1 MSADRTQ
8 DNIPEQDVRF
18 EPDENPRPLLA
29 LGLAAQYATLY
40 LASMVVTVLIVVR
53 SAGLED
59 SYLSWAVFAGLIV
72 SGLTTMLQT
81 ARRPRMG
88 SGHLLVM
95 GPSGAF
101 IAVSITALVEGG
113 PALLATLVMLS
124 SLAQFRIARRLYTLR
139 RVITPTVSS
148 TVIMLIPVTLAPVIF
163 DLFAQTPTDTSV
175 AAAPLAGGVTLAVM
189 MVLTLR
195 TRGLARVWAPF
206 VGVLCGCVVGAAFG
220 IYDVQRVMDAAWIG
234 IPRFAAWPGLDFA
247 ALRHYFWLIPS
258 FSFAA
263 VVGAIETVGDAVAI
277 QRISWRQPR
286 ATDYRRVQGA
296 VAADGVGS
304 LLSGLAGTLPNTTYS
319 TSVAVAEITGVA
331 ARRVGVF
338 AGLAFVVLA
347 FFPKLVAL
355 LLAIPSPVAGAFTL
369 ALAAVLFTLGL
380 RLAVASGLDYRKSAI
395 VGISFWVGVGFQ
407 NGWIFPDLLVGRWAL
422 LLGNGMTAGGIMAI
436 ILSLILEPPG
446 RRHRRTLDLDRSA
459 IAAVDQLVVSLA
471 SRRGWSERA
480 MNPLRAAC
488 EEVVLLLKGED
499 DPFADN
505 GEAAQLRRRLR
516 VSARVERDLAELEF
530 VAGSGWGNIEDEIA
544 TLGEP
549 DHSITG
555 SDSSLRLLRHYAS
568 SVRHQKFR
576 KTEVVT
582 ISVQRGA

>member
-1 MSADRTQ
+1 MAADNNRE
-8 DNIPEQDVRF
+8 NIFDQDVRF
-18 EPDENPRPLLA
+18 EPDEQPRPLLA

-81 ARRPRMG
+81 ARRPRLG

-163 DLFAQTPTDTSV
+163 DLFAHTPTGTSA
-175 AAAPLAGGVTLAVM
+175 AAAPLAGGATLAVM

-195 TRGLARVWAPF
+195 TRGLARVWAPV
-206 VGVLCGCVVGAAFG
+206 VGVVCGCVVGAAFG
-220 IYDVQRVMDAAWIG
+220 IYDLQRVMDAPWFG
-234 IPRFAAWPGLDFA
+234 IPRFAAWPGLDFP

-263 VVGAIETVGDAVAI
+263 VVGAIETVGDSVAI
-277 QRISWRQPR
+277 QRVSWRKPR

-296 VAADGVGS
+296 VATDGIGN

-338 AGLAFVVLA
+338 AGLVFVVLA
-347 FFPKLVAL
+347 FFPKVVSL

-407 NGWIFPDLLVGRWAL
+407 NGWLFPELLVGRWAL
-422 LLGNGMTAGGIMAI
+422 LLGNGMTAGGLMAI

-446 RRHRRTLDLDRSA
+446 RRRRRTLDLNRA
-459 IAAVDQLVVSLA
+459 AVTAVDQFVVSLA

-480 MNPLRAAC
+480 MNSLRAAC

-499 DPFADN
+499 DPFADED
-505 GEAAQLRRRLR
+505 EASQPRRRLR
-516 VSARVERDLAELEF
+516 ISARVERDLADLEF
-530 VAGSGWGNIEDEIA
+530 VAGSGWANIEDEIA

-549 DHSITG
+549 EHSVTG
-555 SDSSLRLLRHYAS
+555 TDSSLRLLRHYAS

-576 KTEVVT
+576 KTDVVT
-582 ISVQRGA
+582 ISVKRGG

>member
-1 MSADRTQ
+1 MAADSNQ
-8 DNIPEQDVRF
+8 DNTAEQDVRY
-18 EPDENPRPLLA
+18 EPDEQPRPLLA

-81 ARRPRMG
+81 ARRPRLG

-124 SLAQFRIARRLYTLR
+124 SLAQFRIARRLSTLR
-139 RVITPTVSS
+139 RLITPTVSS
-148 TVIMLIPVTLAPVIF
+148 TVIMLVPVTLAPVIF
-163 DLFAQTPTDTSV
+163 DLFAHTPTGTSA
-175 AAAPLAGGVTLAVM
+175 AAAPLAGGATLAVM
-189 MVLTLR
+189 MILTLR
-195 TRGLARVWAPF
+195 TRGLARIWAPV

-220 IYDVQRVMDAAWIG
+220 IYDVQRVIDADWFG
-234 IPRFAAWPGLDFA
+234 VPSFATWPGLDFP
-247 ALRHYFWLIPS
+247 ALRHYFWLMPS

-263 VVGAIETVGDAVAI
+263 VVGAIETAGDAIAI
-277 QRISWRQPR
+277 QRVSWRKPR

-296 VAADGVGS
+296 VATDGIGN
-304 LLSGLAGTLPNTTYS
+304 LLSGLAGTLPNATYS

-338 AGLAFVVLA
+338 AGLVFLVLA
-347 FFPKLVAL
+347 FFPKVVSL

-407 NGWIFPDLLVGRWAL
+407 NGWIFPELLVGRWAL

-446 RRHRRTLDLDRSA
+446 RRRRLTLDLDRTA
-459 IAAVDQLVVSLA
+459 ITSVDQFVVGLA
-471 SRRGWSERA
+471 SRHGWSDRA
-480 MNPLRAAC
+480 MHPLRAAC

-499 DPFADN
+499 DPFAD
-505 GEAAQLRRRLR
+505 ESPQRRRRLR
-516 VSARVERDLAELEF
+516 VAARIDRDLAEMEF
-530 VAGSGWGNIEDEIA
+530 IAGSGWGNIEDEIA

-555 SDSSLRLLRHYAS
+555 TDSSLRLLRHYAS
-568 SVRHQKFR
+568 SVRHQKYR
-576 KTEVVT
+576 TTDVVT
-582 ISVQRGA
+582 ISVKRQG

>member
-1 MSADRTQ
+1 MAADNNQ
-8 DNIPEQDVRF
+8 DNIVEQDVRY
-18 EPDENPRPLLA
+18 EPDDMPRPLLA
-29 LGLAAQYATLY
+29 LGLAVQYATLY

-81 ARRPRMG
+81 ARRPRLG

-124 SLAQFRIARRLYTLR
+124 SLAQFRIARRLSTLR
-139 RVITPTVSS
+139 RLITPTVSS

-163 DLFAQTPTDTSV
+163 DLFAQTPTGTSA
-175 AAAPLAGGVTLAVM
+175 AAAPLAGGATLAVM
-189 MVLTLR
+189 MILTLR
-195 TRGLARVWAPF
+195 TRGLARIWAP
-206 VGVLCGCVVGAAFG
+206 VAGVVCGCVVGAAFG
-220 IYDVQRVMDAAWIG
+220 IYDVQRVIDADWIG
-234 IPRFAAWPGLDFA
+234 IPAFAAWPGLDFP
-247 ALRHYFWLIPS
+247 ALRHYFWLLPS

-263 VVGAIETVGDAVAI
+263 VVSAIETVGDAVAI
-277 QRISWRQPR
+277 QRVSWRKPR

-296 VAADGVGS
+296 VATDGIGN

-338 AGLAFVVLA
+338 AGLVFLVLA
-347 FFPKLVAL
+347 FFPKVVSL

-407 NGWIFPDLLVGRWAL
+407 NGWLFPELLVGRWAL

-446 RRHRRTLDLDRSA
+446 LRRRRTLDLDRAA
-459 IAAVDQLVVSLA
+459 ITAVDQFVVGLA
-471 SRRGWSERA
+471 SRRGWSDRA

-499 DPFADN
+499 DPFAD
-505 GEAAQLRRRLR
+505 ESPQRHRRLR
-516 VSARVERDLAELEF
+516 VTARIDRDLAELEF
-530 VAGSGWGNIEDEIA
+530 IAGSGWGNIEDEIA

-549 DHSITG
+549 DHSLTG
-555 SDSSLRLLRHYAS
+555 TDSSLRLLRHHAS
-568 SVRHQKFR
+568 SVRHQKYR
-576 KTEVVT
+576 KTDVVT
-582 ISVQRGA
+582 ISVKRQG

>member
-1 MSADRTQ
+1 MAADSNQ
-8 DNIPEQDVRF
+8 DNVFEQDVRY
-18 EPDENPRPLLA
+18 EPDDLPRPLLA
-29 LGLAAQYATLY
+29 LGLAVQYATLY

-81 ARRPRMG
+81 ARRPRLG

-124 SLAQFRIARRLYTLR
+124 SLAQFRIARRLSTLR
-139 RVITPTVSS
+139 RLITPTVSS
-148 TVIMLIPVTLAPVIF
+148 TIIMLIPVTLAPVIF
-163 DLFAQTPTDTSV
+163 DLFAHTPTGTSA
-175 AAAPLAGGVTLAVM
+175 AAAPLAGGATLAVM
-189 MVLTLR
+189 MILTLR
-195 TRGLARVWAPF
+195 TRGLARIWAP
-206 VGVLCGCVVGAAFG
+206 VAGVVCGCVVGAAFG
-220 IYDVQRVMDAAWIG
+220 IYDVQRVIDADWIG
-234 IPRFAAWPGLDFA
+234 IPPFAAWPGLDFP
-247 ALRHYFWLIPS
+247 ALRHYFWLLPS
-258 FSFAA
+258 FSLAA
-263 VVGAIETVGDAVAI
+263 MVSAIETVGDAVAI
-277 QRISWRQPR
+277 QRVSWRKPR

-296 VAADGVGS
+296 VATDGIGN

-338 AGLAFVVLA
+338 AGLVFLVLA
-347 FFPKLVAL
+347 FFPKVVSL

-407 NGWIFPDLLVGRWAL
+407 NGWIFPELLVGRWAL

-446 RRHRRTLDLDRSA
+446 RRRRRTLDLDRAA
-459 IAAVDQLVVSLA
+459 ITAVDQFVVDLA
-471 SRRGWSERA
+471 RRRGWSDRA

-499 DPFADN
+499 DPFAD
-505 GEAAQLRRRLR
+505 EAPQPRRRLR
-516 VSARVERDLAELEF
+516 VSAHVERDLADLEF

-549 DHSITG
+549 DHSLTG

-568 SVRHQKFR
+568 SVRHQKYR
-576 KTEVVT
+576 KTDVVT
-582 ISVQRGA
+582 ISVKRQG

>member
-1 MSADRTQ
+1 MAADSNQ
-8 DNIPEQDVRF
+8 DNVFEQDVRY
-18 EPDENPRPLLA
+18 EPDDKPRPLLA
-29 LGLAAQYATLY
+29 FGLAVQYATLY

-81 ARRPRMG
+81 ARRPRLG

-124 SLAQFRIARRLYTLR
+124 SLAQFRIARRLSTLR
-139 RVITPTVSS
+139 RLITPTVSS

-163 DLFAQTPTDTSV
+163 DLFAHTPTGTSA
-175 AAAPLAGGVTLAVM
+175 AAAPLAGGATLAVM
-189 MVLTLR
+189 MILTLR
-195 TRGLARVWAPF
+195 TRGLARIWAP
-206 VGVLCGCVVGAAFG
+206 VAGVVCGCVVGAAFG
-220 IYDVQRVMDAAWIG
+220 IYDVQRIIDADWIG
-234 IPRFAAWPGLDFA
+234 IPPFAARPGLDFP
-247 ALRHYFWLIPS
+247 ALRHYFWLLPS

-263 VVGAIETVGDAVAI
+263 VVSAIETVGDAVAI
-277 QRISWRQPR
+277 QRVSWRKPR

-296 VAADGVGS
+296 VATDGIGN

-338 AGLAFVVLA
+338 AGLVFLVLA
-347 FFPKLVAL
+347 FFPKVVSL

-395 VGISFWVGVGFQ
+395 VGVSFWVGVGFQ
-407 NGWIFPDLLVGRWAL
+407 NGWIFPELLVGRWAL

-446 RRHRRTLDLDRSA
+446 RRRRRTLDLDRAA
-459 IAAVDQLVVSLA
+459 ITAVDQFVVDLA
-471 SRRGWSERA
+471 RRRGWSDRA

-488 EEVVLLLKGED
+488 EELVLLLKGED
-499 DPFADN
+499 DPFAD
-505 GEAAQLRRRLR
+505 EAPQPRRRLR
-516 VSARVERDLAELEF
+516 VSAHVERDLADLEF

-549 DHSITG
+549 DHSLTG

-568 SVRHQKFR
+568 SVRHQKYR
-576 KTEVVT
+576 KTDVVT
-582 ISVQRGA
+582 ISVKRQG

>member
-1 MSADRTQ
+1 MAADSNQ
-8 DNIPEQDVRF
+8 DNVFEQDVRY
-18 EPDENPRPLLA
+18 EPDDKPRPLLA
-29 LGLAAQYATLY
+29 LGLAVQYATLY

-81 ARRPRMG
+81 ARRPRLG

-124 SLAQFRIARRLYTLR
+124 SLAQFRIARRLSTLR
-139 RVITPTVSS
+139 RLITPTVSS
-148 TVIMLIPVTLAPVIF
+148 TIIMLIPVTLAPVIF
-163 DLFAQTPTDTSV
+163 DLFAQTPTGTSA
-175 AAAPLAGGVTLAVM
+175 AAAPLAGGATLAVM
-189 MVLTLR
+189 MILTLR
-195 TRGLARVWAPF
+195 TRGLARIWAP
-206 VGVLCGCVVGAAFG
+206 VAGVVCGCVVGAAFG
-220 IYDVQRVMDAAWIG
+220 IYDVQRVIDADWIG
-234 IPRFAAWPGLDFA
+234 IPPFAAWPGLDFP
-247 ALRHYFWLIPS
+247 ALRHYFWLLPS
-258 FSFAA
+258 FSLAA
-263 VVGAIETVGDAVAI
+263 MVSAIETVGDAVAI
-277 QRISWRQPR
+277 QRVSWRKPR

-296 VAADGVGS
+296 VATDGIGN

-338 AGLAFVVLA
+338 AGLVFLVLA
-347 FFPKLVAL
+347 FFPKVVSL

-395 VGISFWVGVGFQ
+395 VGVSFWVGVGFQ
-407 NGWIFPDLLVGRWAL
+407 NGWIFPELLVGRWAL

-446 RRHRRTLDLDRSA
+446 RRRRRTLDLDRAA
-459 IAAVDQLVVSLA
+459 ITAVDQFVVDLA
-471 SRRGWSERA
+471 RRRGWSDRA

-499 DPFADN
+499 DPFAD
-505 GEAAQLRRRLR
+505 EAPQPRRRLR
-516 VSARVERDLAELEF
+516 VSAHVERDLADLEF

-549 DHSITG
+549 DHSLTG

-568 SVRHQKFR
+568 SVRHQKYR
-576 KTEVVT
+576 KTDVVT
-582 ISVQRGA
+582 ISVKRQG

>member
-1 MSADRTQ
+1 MSADRSQ
-8 DNIPEQDVRF
+8 DSIPDQDVRF

-81 ARRPRMG
+81 ARRPRLG

-101 IAVSITALVEGG
+101 IAVAITALVEGG
-113 PALLATLVMLS
+113 PALLATLVLLS

-139 RVITPTVSS
+139 RLITPTVSS

-163 DLFAQTPTDTSV
+163 DLFAQTPTDASA
-175 AAAPLAGGVTLAVM
+175 AAAPLAGGATLAVM

-195 TRGLARVWAPF
+195 TRGLARLWAPL
-206 VGVLCGCVVGAAFG
+206 VGVACGCVVGAAFG

-234 IPRFAAWPGLDFA
+234 IPRFAAWPGLDFP

-277 QRISWRQPR
+277 QRVSWRKPR

-296 VAADGVGS
+296 VAADGIGN
-304 LLSGLAGTLPNTTYS
+304 LLSGLAGTLPTTTYS
-319 TSVAVAEITGVA
+319 TSVAMAEITGVA

-338 AGLAFVVLA
+338 AGLVFLVLA
-347 FFPKLVAL
+347 FFPKVVSLM
-355 LLAIPSPVAGAFTL
+355 LAIPSPVAGAFTL

-407 NGWIFPDLLVGRWAL
+407 NGWIFPELLVGRLAL

-446 RRHRRTLDLDRSA
+446 RWRRRTLDLDRTA
-459 IAAVDQLVVSLA
+459 VTAVDQFVVSLA

-499 DPFADN
+499 DPFADDD
-505 GEAAQLRRRLR
+505 EAAQPHRRLR
-516 VSARVERDLAELEF
+516 VSARVARDLADLEF
-530 VAGSGWGNIEDEIA
+530 VASSGWGNIEDEIA

-549 DHSITG
+549 DDSITG

-568 SVRHQKFR
+568 SVRHQKYR
-576 KTEVVT
+576 KTDVVT
-582 ISVQRGA
+582 ISVKHRD

>member
-18 EPDENPRPLLA
+18 EPDDKPRPLLA

-163 DLFAQTPTDTSV
+163 DLFAQTPTDTSA

-195 TRGLARVWAPF
+195 TRGLARVWAPV

-234 IPRFAAWPGLDFA
+234 MPRFAAWPGLDFA

-407 NGWIFPDLLVGRWAL
+407 NGWIFPELLVGRLAL

-436 ILSLILEPPG
+436 VLSLILEPPG
-446 RRHRRTLDLDRSA
+446 RRRRRTVDLDRSA
-459 IAAVDQLVVSLA
+459 IAAVDEFVVSLA

-480 MNPLRAAC
+480 MNSLRAAC

-499 DPFADN
+499 DPFADD
-505 GEAAQLRRRLR
+505 GEAAPLRRHLR
-516 VSARVERDLAELEF
+516 VSARVAHDLAELEF

-549 DHSITG
+549 DDSITG

-576 KTEVVT
+576 KTDVVT
-582 ISVQRGA
+582 ISVKRGA